1 MKSRASPSIDTGK
14 SKILKNKGEI
24 MKSFKEIFVDEAMI
38 MPNAF
43 GISRVQRSNLD
54 ESVSFVLDE
63 DSRVFLRNKL
73 PLAGKVYEPTLK
85 KIAENV
91 IILNRKKHRK
101 TDVSKL
107 TLMNKQHYRG
117 YPDSSFYTSTLN

>member
-1 MKSRASPSIDTGK
+1 
-14 SKILKNKGEI
+14 
-24 MKSFKEIFVDEAMI
+24 MKSFKEIFVDEAMT
-38 MPNAF
+38 MPSAF
-43 GISRVQRSNLD
+43 GIARVQRSNLD

-63 DSRVFLRNKL
+63 ASRAYLKANL
-73 PLAGKVYEPTLK
+73 PLTGKVYEPTLK
-85 KIAENV
+85 KIAENI

>member
-1 MKSRASPSIDTGK
+1 MKT
-14 SKILKNKGEI
+14 
-24 MKSFKEIFVDEAMI
+24 FKEIFIQEAMT

-63 DSRVFLRNKL
+63 DSRVFLRNNL

-85 KIAENV
+85 KIAEN
-91 IILNRKKHRK
+91 ILILNHQRHYK
-101 TDVSKL
+101 TGLSRL
-107 TLMNKQHYRG
+107 TLMNNQHYNYRN
-117 YPDSSFYTSTLN
+117 SSFYTSTLN